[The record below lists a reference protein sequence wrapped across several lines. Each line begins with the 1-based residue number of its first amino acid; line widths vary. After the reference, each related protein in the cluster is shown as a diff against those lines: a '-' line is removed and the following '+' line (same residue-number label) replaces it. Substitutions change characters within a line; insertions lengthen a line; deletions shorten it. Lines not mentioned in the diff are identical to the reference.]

1 MAAMA
6 KKQKRTTAAPRIT
19 NRRAR
24 HDYHIVESLECGI
37 ELQGSEVKSLRDG
50 KASIAEAFA
59 HIDPRSGELWLY
71 HMDIPPYPNA
81 PVTAHEPKRPRKL
94 LVHKKERDR
103 LAGLTA
109 TKGMTLVPLTVYF
122 NHRGIAKVDLAVAEG
137 KAKHDKRASIKEKE
151 DKRDMRKAMT
161 RRKLR

>member
-1 MAAMA
+1 MPAMA
-6 KKQKRTTAAPRIT
+6 KKQKKGSTAPRIT

-24 HDYHIVESLECGI
+24 HDYHIEEKLECGI

-59 HIDPRSGELWLY
+59 QISPRTGELWLY
-71 HMDIPPYPNA
+71 NMDIPPYPNA

-94 LVHKKERDR
+94 LIHKKERDR
-103 LAGLTA
+103 LDGLTA
-109 TKGMTLVPLTVYF
+109 SKGMTLIPLAVYF
-122 NHRGIAKVDLAVAEG
+122 NNRGIAKVELAVAQG
-137 KAKHDKRASIKEKE
+137 KAKHDKRDSIREKE
-151 DKRDMRKAMT
+151 DRRDMQKAMT